1 MAACYEQNG
10 SLQVNQA
17 DPAVGHEAIT
27 QVAQGFMTAFPDMRV
42 LMDDLSIEKERIT
55 YHWTLLGTN
64 TGPGGTGQ
72 SVKISG
78 FEKWQLGSTGLIR
91 ESLGNFDEAEYQRQL
106 GSA

>member
-1 MAACYEQNG
+1 
-10 SLQVNQA
+10 
-17 DPAVGHEAIT
+17 
-27 QVAQGFMTAFPDMRV
+27 
-42 LMDDLSIEKERIT
+42 MDDLSIEKESIT